1 MKGKKTNGKGEG
13 SIIKKR
19 RKGRKRL
26 CEPPLNALRPPPPSH
41 LKPSL
46 LRSPSIPFPLNIQ
59 TNDDFGREKS
69 GAVEN
74 EREAGSGGKEDD
86 WAKRKENKFLN
97 WGIGGGVAGSFSFT
111 SDYPRRPV
119 KGRRKRGRNVM
130 WA

>member
-69 GAVEN
+69 GAVGN
-74 EREAGSGGKEDD
+74 EREEKPVPGERKMIG
-86 WAKRKENKFLN
+86 RKEKKTN
-97 WGIGGGVAGSFSFT
+97 S
-111 SDYPRRPV
+111 
-119 KGRRKRGRNVM
+119 
-130 WA
+130 